1 MAESHESFLL
11 PNDLHARL
19 AFPQTAVVN
28 RIRESIDRGVEL
40 LNAPAEGPVAFNSFR
55 ANRSKWD
62 DHNRELLRRLFKI
75 EVPRQGYERA
85 GPVPPGASSPKL
97 ELERLRASVEDKVAF
112 LQTLLDHLDRHSVSA
127 AVGATETPGGGSGA
141 RAPVLVVHGTDTALA
156 RTVGRFL
163 DAQRLIPVIVGDT
176 PGEGEIRLDQ
186 IDAYSDARF
195 AVVLIPG
202 DSVGGGG
209 GARAA
214 HPDALLKLGYFAG
227 RMGAARVCG
236 LIQPGVPDPGRLL
249 RVKTIEFDEAG
260 TWRAQLASRLKSAG
274 FEVRNHA

>member
-1 MAESHESFLL
+1 MAESSDNLLL

-19 AFPQTAVVN
+19 TFPQPAVVN

-75 EVPRQGYERA
+75 EAPRQGYERA
-85 GPVPPGASSPKL
+85 GPVPPGGSSPKL

-112 LQTLLDHLDRHSVSA
+112 LQALLDHLDRHSVSTA
-127 AVGATETPGGGSGA
+127 GGATEALGGGSGA
-141 RAPVLVVHGTDTALA
+141 RAPVLVVHGADTSLA

-163 DAQRLIPVIVGDT
+163 EAQRLIPVIVGDA

-186 IDAYSDARF
+186 IDAYPDARF
-195 AVVLIPG
+195 AVVLVPG
-202 DSVGGGG
+202 DSVGG

-214 HPDALLKLGYFAG
+214 HPDALLKLGYLAG
-227 RMGAARVCG
+227 RMGVARVCA

-249 RVKTIEFDEAG
+249 RIKTLEFDEAG

-274 FEVRNHA
+274 FEVRIQA